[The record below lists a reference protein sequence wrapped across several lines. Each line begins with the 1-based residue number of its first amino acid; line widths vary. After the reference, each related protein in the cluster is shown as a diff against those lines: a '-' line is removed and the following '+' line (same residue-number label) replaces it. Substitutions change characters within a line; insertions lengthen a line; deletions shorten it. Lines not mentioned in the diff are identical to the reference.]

1 MGIRLQAGWLG
12 YLISGFVGACVLIIV
27 TRLIS
32 ALMAGLIRRR
42 CSFSSPTEWNALAD
56 IRIAMRCPTRRT
68 IGALAI
74 KLMYGEVPMKRLA
87 LLLFLTILGTTILG
101 TGSAFAQSCD
111 NKAVSKA
118 VSPFMAQASF
128 LKKCKTDACA
138 TKAVSANGK
147 PLAGAAKASF
157 LKKCRG

>member
-1 MGIRLQAGWLG
+1 
-12 YLISGFVGACVLIIV
+12 
-27 TRLIS
+27 
-32 ALMAGLIRRR
+32 
-42 CSFSSPTEWNALAD
+42 
-56 IRIAMRCPTRRT
+56 
-68 IGALAI
+68 
-74 KLMYGEVPMKRLA
+74 MKRLA

-118 VSPFMAQASF
+118 GKPLYGAAKASF

-157 LKKCRG
+157 LKKCRADA